1 MAAIG
6 NSSARAQT
14 STPTKAPNFAWIPW
28 LIYVVGAASGYW
40 LWALAGGA
48 LAMLVV
54 VAIEYR
60 HHATKI
66 VDCTSLGFFIVM
78 LAAAFATGQWIIA
91 GYNVL
96 IVWTA
101 FAVVFWTTI
110 AIGAPFSLQYA
121 RERAP
126 SSAWHHPIFI
136 RANYRISLLW
146 AVISTINALLGL
158 AMLKSPHPII
168 VGIIAPTVLMVF
180 AYAASDWYG
189 KRVSAKFKD
198 KLAAETTIEGE
209 SHG

>member
-1 MAAIG
+1 MAAIADP
-6 NSSARAQT
+6 SARGQAA
-14 STPTKAPNFAWIPW
+14 TPTKAPNFAWIPW
-28 LIYVVGAASGYW
+28 LLYIVGAASGYW
-40 LWALAGGA
+40 QWALAGGA

-60 HHATKI
+60 HRAVKI

-78 LAAAFATGQWIIA
+78 LAATLAIGQWIIA

-110 AIGAPFSLQYA
+110 AIAAPFSLQYA

-126 SSAWHHPIFI
+126 SSVWRHPIFI
-136 RANYRISLLW
+136 RTNYRISLLW
-146 AVISTINALLGL
+146 AVIGTINALLGL

-168 VGIIAPTVLMVF
+168 VGVIAPTVLMVF
-180 AYAASDWYG
+180 AYAAGDWYG
-189 KRVSAKFKD
+189 KRVSAKFED
-198 KLAAETTIEGE
+198 KIAAETTLEEE